1 MRMLED
7 FNYQKI
13 TSGDETMLHKC
24 SYRHISFTVI
34 FTQQTSFIM

>member
-1 MRMLED
+1 MRMLEN
-7 FNYQKI
+7 FNYQKT
-13 TSGDETMLHKC
+13 TSSDETLLHKF